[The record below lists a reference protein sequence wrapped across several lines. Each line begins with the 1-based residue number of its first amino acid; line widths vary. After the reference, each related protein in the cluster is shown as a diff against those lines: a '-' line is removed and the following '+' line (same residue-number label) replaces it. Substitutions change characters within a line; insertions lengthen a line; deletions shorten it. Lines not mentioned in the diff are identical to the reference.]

1 MSTTTVYDTI
11 RTVVYDTVHTSVF
24 DTVHTVSFDTV
35 KVVLDSSF
43 TPQVLRDSQA
53 FYSWAFAALLA
64 TVAIFMVVLIFG
76 AERLWSKSVNLQIE
90 RLKKDFE
97 TIAKKVTDDA
107 KKDFEDKVSG
117 ISKRLNELSGDVE
130 KVIPKLVMSY
140 LSQAKTAGTADAF
153 RICSVALDLMAVNF
167 NFNLVPVA
175 DKVITFV
182 RNLVVHEAAT
192 MNEDVRKELMY
203 SIECFEASYLAY
215 FVDKPD
221 DEKAE
226 ALKVIDKAKAAVS
239 ILDKK

>member
-1 MSTTTVYDTI
+1 MPTDTIHTIVYDTI
-11 RTVVYDTVHTSVF
+11 
-24 DTVHTVSFDTV
+24 HTVSFDTV
-35 KVVLDSSF
+35 KVILDSSF

-53 FYSWAFAALLA
+53 FYSGAFAALLA
-64 TVAIFMVVLIFG
+64 TVAILMVVLIFG

-130 KVIPKLVMSY
+130 KVIPKFVMSY

-153 RICSVALDLMAVNF
+153 RMCSVALDLMAVNF
-167 NFNLVPVA
+167 NFNLVPIA

-203 SIECFEASYLAY
+203 SIECFEASYLAF

-239 ILDKK
+239 ILDKN

>member
-1 MSTTTVYDTI
+1 MSTTTVIDTI
-11 RTVVYDTVHTSVF
+11 HHVIYDTVHTSIF

-53 FYSWAFAALLA
+53 FYSGAFAALLA
-64 TVAIFMVVLIFG
+64 TVAILMVVLIFG
-76 AERLWSKSVNLQIE
+76 AERLWSKRVNLQIE
-90 RLKKDFE
+90 RVKKDFE
-97 TIAKKVTDDA
+97 AIAKNVTEEA

-153 RICSVALDLMAVNF
+153 RMCSVALDLMAVNF

-226 ALKVIDKAKAAVS
+226 ALKVIDKAKAAVT
-239 ILDKK
+239 ILEL

>member
-1 MSTTTVYDTI
+1 MACDSFFVDFLG
-11 RTVVYDTVHTSVF
+11 VNHCM
-24 DTVHTVSFDTV
+24 SFDTV
-35 KVVLDSSF
+35 RVVLDSSF

-53 FYSWAFAALLA
+53 FYSGAFAALLA

-76 AERLWSKSVNLQIE
+76 AERLWSKNVNLRIE
-90 RLKKDFE
+90 KVKKDFE
-97 TIAKKVTDDA
+97 AIAKKVTDDA

-130 KVIPKLVMSY
+130 RVIPKLVMSY

-153 RICSVALDLMAVNF
+153 RMCSVALDLMAVNF

-226 ALKVIDKAKAAVS
+226 ALKVIDKAKAAVT
-239 ILDKK
+239 ILEL

>member
-1 MSTTTVYDTI
+1 MSTTTVYDTL

-24 DTVHTVSFDTV
+24 DTIHTVSFDTV

-53 FYSWAFAALLA
+53 FYSGAFAALLA
-64 TVAIFMVVLIFG
+64 TVAILMVVLIFG

-130 KVIPKLVMSY
+130 RVIPKLVMSY

-153 RICSVALDLMAVNF
+153 RMCSVALDLMAVNF
-167 NFNLVPVA
+167 
-175 DKVITFV
+175 T
-182 RNLVVHEAAT
+182 
-192 MNEDVRKELMY
+192 
-203 SIECFEASYLAY
+203 
-215 FVDKPD
+215 
-221 DEKAE
+221 
-226 ALKVIDKAKAAVS
+226 S
-239 ILDKK
+239 ILFRLQTRS

>member
-1 MSTTTVYDTI
+1 MDSSITVQALKD
-11 RTVVYDTVHTSVF
+11 SQEF
-24 DTVHTVSFDTV
+24 FS
-35 KVVLDSSF
+35 SSF
-43 TPQVLRDSQA
+43 TWLIGII
-53 FYSWAFAALLA
+53 AA
-64 TVAIFMVVLIFG
+64 FMVFLIFG
-76 AERLWSKSVNLQIE
+76 AERLWSKNVNLQLE

-97 TIAKKVTDDA
+97 AVLKEMNSAA
-107 KKDFEDKVSG
+107 KKDIEDKVSG
-117 ISKRLNELSGDVE
+117 IGKRLNELSGDVE
-130 KVIPKLVMSY
+130 RVIPKLVMSY

-153 RICSVALDLMAVNF
+153 RMCSVALDLMAVNF

>member
-11 RTVVYDTVHTSVF
+11 RTVIYDTVHTSVF

-53 FYSWAFAALLA
+53 FYSWAFMAI
-64 TVAIFMVVLIFG
+64 VAIITVFMVFLIFG

-153 RICSVALDLMAVNF
+153 RMCSVALDLMAINF

-175 DKVITFV
+175 DKVINFV
-182 RNLVVHEAAT
+182 RNLVVHDAAT

-239 ILDKK
+239 ILDKN

>member
-1 MSTTTVYDTI
+1 MPTDTIHTIVYDTI
-11 RTVVYDTVHTSVF
+11 
-24 DTVHTVSFDTV
+24 HTVSFDTV

-53 FYSWAFAALLA
+53 FYSWAFMAI
-64 TVAIFMVVLIFG
+64 VAIITVFMVFLIFG
-76 AERLWSKSVNLQIE
+76 AERLWSKNVNLQLE

-97 TIAKKVTDDA
+97 TVLKEMNSAA
-107 KKDFEDKVSG
+107 KKDIEDKVSG
-117 ISKRLNELSGDVE
+117 IGKRLNELSGDVE
-130 KVIPKLVMSY
+130 RVIPKLVMSY

-153 RICSVALDLMAVNF
+153 RMCSVALDLMAINF

-182 RNLVVHEAAT
+182 RNLVVHDAAT

-239 ILDKK
+239 ILDKN

>member
-1 MSTTTVYDTI
+1 MPTDTIHTIVYDTI
-11 RTVVYDTVHTSVF
+11 
-24 DTVHTVSFDTV
+24 HTVSFDTV
-35 KVVLDSSF
+35 KVILDSSF

-64 TVAIFMVVLIFG
+64 TVAILMVVLIFG

-130 KVIPKLVMSY
+130 RVIPKLVMSY

-153 RICSVALDLMAVNF
+153 RMCSVAFDLMAVNF
-167 NFNLVPVA
+167 GSSLVPVA
-175 DKVITFV
+175 DKVVTFT
-182 RNLVVHEAAT
+182 RNLVAHEAVT
-192 MNEDVRKELMY
+192 MNADVRKELMY
-203 SIECFEASYLAY
+203 SIECFEASYMAF
-215 FVDKPD
+215 FVDKSD
-221 DEKAE
+221 EEKADS
-226 ALKVIDKAKAAVS
+226 LKVIAKAKAAAAM
-239 ILDKK
+239 LDDK

>member
-1 MSTTTVYDTI
+1 MPTDTIHTIVYDTI
-11 RTVVYDTVHTSVF
+11 
-24 DTVHTVSFDTV
+24 HTVSFDTV
-35 KVVLDSSF
+35 KVILDSSF

-53 FYSWAFAALLA
+53 FYSGAFAALLA
-64 TVAIFMVVLIFG
+64 TVAILMVVLIFG

-130 KVIPKLVMSY
+130 RVIPKLVMSY

-153 RICSVALDLMAVNF
+153 RMCSVALDLMAVNF
-167 NFNLVPVA
+167 NFNLVPIA

-203 SIECFEASYLAY
+203 SIECFEASYLA
-215 FVDKPD
+215 FFIDKSD
-221 DEKAE
+221 EEKADS
-226 ALKVIDKAKAAVS
+226 LKVIAKAKAAAAM
-239 ILDKK
+239 LDDK

>member
-1 MSTTTVYDTI
+1 MPTDTIHTIVYDTI
-11 RTVVYDTVHTSVF
+11 
-24 DTVHTVSFDTV
+24 HTVSFDTV
-35 KVVLDSSF
+35 HVLMDSSITVQALKDSQEFFSSSF
-43 TPQVLRDSQA
+43 TWLIGII
-53 FYSWAFAALLA
+53 AA
-64 TVAIFMVVLIFG
+64 FMVFLIFG
-76 AERLWSKSVNLQIE
+76 AERLWSKNVNLQLE

-97 TIAKKVTDDA
+97 TVLKEMNSAA
-107 KKDFEDKVSG
+107 KKDIEDKVSG
-117 ISKRLNELSGDVE
+117 IGKRLNELSGDVE
-130 KVIPKLVMSY
+130 RVIPKLVMSY

-203 SIECFEASYLAY
+203 SIECFEVSYLAY

>member
-1 MSTTTVYDTI
+1 M
-11 RTVVYDTVHTSVF
+11 
-24 DTVHTVSFDTV
+24 
-35 KVVLDSSF
+35 
-43 TPQVLRDSQA
+43 
-53 FYSWAFAALLA
+53 
-64 TVAIFMVVLIFG
+64 
-76 AERLWSKSVNLQIE
+76 
-90 RLKKDFE
+90 
-97 TIAKKVTDDA
+97 TDDA

-140 LSQAKTAGTADAF
+140 LSQAKAAGTADAF

-239 ILDKK
+239 ILDKN

>member
-1 MSTTTVYDTI
+1 MPTDTIHTIVYDTI
-11 RTVVYDTVHTSVF
+11 
-24 DTVHTVSFDTV
+24 HTVSFDTV
-35 KVVLDSSF
+35 KVILDSSF

-53 FYSWAFAALLA
+53 FYSGAFAALLA
-64 TVAIFMVVLIFG
+64 TVAILMVVLIFG

-130 KVIPKLVMSY
+130 RVIPKLVMSY

-153 RICSVALDLMAVNF
+153 RMCSVALDLMAVNF
-167 NFNLVPVA
+167 NFNLVPIA

-215 FVDKPD
+215 FVDKSD
-221 DEKAE
+221 EEKADS
-226 ALKVIDKAKAAVS
+226 LKVIAKAKAAAAM
-239 ILDKK
+239 LDDK

>member
-1 MSTTTVYDTI
+1 MPTDTIHTIVYDTI
-11 RTVVYDTVHTSVF
+11 
-24 DTVHTVSFDTV
+24 HTVSFDTV
-35 KVVLDSSF
+35 HVLMDSSITVQALKDSQEFFSSSF
-43 TPQVLRDSQA
+43 TWLIGII
-53 FYSWAFAALLA
+53 AA
-64 TVAIFMVVLIFG
+64 FMVFLIFG
-76 AERLWSKSVNLQIE
+76 AERLWSKNVNLQLE

-97 TIAKKVTDDA
+97 AVLKEMNSAA
-107 KKDFEDKVSG
+107 KKDIEDKVSG
-117 ISKRLNELSGDVE
+117 IGKRLNELSGDVE

-192 MNEDVRKELMY
+192 MNEDVRKELMC

>member
-1 MSTTTVYDTI
+1 MDSSITVQALKD
-11 RTVVYDTVHTSVF
+11 SQEF
-24 DTVHTVSFDTV
+24 FS
-35 KVVLDSSF
+35 SSF
-43 TPQVLRDSQA
+43 TWLIGII
-53 FYSWAFAALLA
+53 AA
-64 TVAIFMVVLIFG
+64 FMVFLIFG
-76 AERLWSKSVNLQIE
+76 AERLWSKNVNLQLE

-97 TIAKKVTDDA
+97 AVLKEMNSAA
-107 KKDFEDKVSG
+107 KKDIEDKVSG
-117 ISKRLNELSGDVE
+117 IGKRLNELSGDVE

-192 MNEDVRKELMY
+192 MNEDVRKELMC

>member
-1 MSTTTVYDTI
+1 MSTTTVIDTI
-11 RTVVYDTVHTSVF
+11 HHVIYDTVHTSIF

-53 FYSWAFAALLA
+53 FYSGAFAALLA
-64 TVAIFMVVLIFG
+64 TVAILMVVLIFG
-76 AERLWSKSVNLQIE
+76 AERLWSKRVNLQIE
-90 RLKKDFE
+90 RVKKDFE
-97 TIAKKVTDDA
+97 AIAKNVTEEA

-153 RICSVALDLMAVNF
+153 RMCSVALDLMAVNF

-239 ILDKK
+239 ILDKN

>member
-11 RTVVYDTVHTSVF
+11 RTVIY

-35 KVVLDSSF
+35 HVLMDSSITVQALKDSQEFFSSSF
-43 TPQVLRDSQA
+43 TWLIGII
-53 FYSWAFAALLA
+53 AA
-64 TVAIFMVVLIFG
+64 FMVFLIFG

-107 KKDFEDKVSG
+107 KKDFEYKVSG

-130 KVIPKLVMSY
+130 RVIPKLVMSY

-153 RICSVALDLMAVNF
+153 RMCSVALDLMAVNF
-167 NFNLVPVA
+167 NFNLVPIA

-215 FVDKPD
+215 FVDKSD
-221 DEKAE
+221 EEKADS
-226 ALKVIDKAKAAVS
+226 LKVIAKAKAAVAM
-239 ILDKK
+239 LDDK

>member
-1 MSTTTVYDTI
+1 MAI
-11 RTVVYDTVHTSVF
+11 
-24 DTVHTVSFDTV
+24 
-35 KVVLDSSF
+35 
-43 TPQVLRDSQA
+43 
-53 FYSWAFAALLA
+53 
-64 TVAIFMVVLIFG
+64 VAIITVFMVFLIFG
-76 AERLWSKSVNLQIE
+76 AERLWSKSANLQIE

-97 TIAKKVTDDA
+97 TIAKKMTDDA

-130 KVIPKLVMSY
+130 RVIPKLVMSY

-192 MNEDVRKELMY
+192 MNEDVRKELMC

>member
-1 MSTTTVYDTI
+1 MPTDTIHTIVYDTI
-11 RTVVYDTVHTSVF
+11 
-24 DTVHTVSFDTV
+24 HTVSFDTV
-35 KVVLDSSF
+35 HVLMDSSITVQALKDSQEFFSSSF
-43 TPQVLRDSQA
+43 TWLIGII
-53 FYSWAFAALLA
+53 AA
-64 TVAIFMVVLIFG
+64 FMVFLIFG
-76 AERLWSKSVNLQIE
+76 AERLWSKNVNLQLE

-97 TIAKKVTDDA
+97 AVLKEMNSAA
-107 KKDFEDKVSG
+107 KKDIEDKVSG
-117 ISKRLNELSGDVE
+117 IGKRLNELSGDVE
-130 KVIPKLVMSY
+130 RVIPKLVMSY

-153 RICSVALDLMAVNF
+153 RMCSVALDLMAVNF